1 MYKITVAGAP
11 SVGKSCIINEYMK
24 RAENESI
31 TICESGSRFDL
42 ADSDAVLFVFDLS
55 NRTSLFAL
63 DQIYRDF
70 NSFRKS
76 NSLGFL
82 VGNKKDKTRQVLVNT
97 ATQFALNKQMS
108 YSEISTCNA
117 NDIPN
122 LFERILKHFA
132 VQPPGKNKS
141 YEATD
146 RCIHQ

>member
-11 SVGKSCIINEYMK
+11 SVGKSSIINEYMK
-24 RAENESI
+24 RAENKSI

-42 ADSDAVLFVFDLS
+42 ADSDAVLFIFDLS

-82 VGNKKDKTRQVLVNT
+82 VGNKKDKTREVLVNT

-108 YSEISTCNA
+108 YSEISTISA
-117 NDIPN
+117 NDISN
-122 LFERILKHFA
+122 LFDRVLKHFA
-132 VQPPGKNKS
+132 VQPQGKNKS
-141 YEATD
+141 FEPTD

>member
-1 MYKITVAGAP
+1 
-11 SVGKSCIINEYMK
+11 MK
-24 RAENESI
+24 RAENKSI

-42 ADSDAVLFVFDLS
+42 ADSDAVLFIFDLS

-82 VGNKKDKTRQVLVNT
+82 VGNKKDKTREVLVNT

-108 YSEISTCNA
+108 YSEISTISA
-117 NDIPN
+117 NDISN
-122 LFERILKHFA
+122 LFDRVLKHFA
-132 VQPPGKNKS
+132 VQPQGKNKS
-141 YEATD
+141 FEPTD

>member
-1 MYKITVAGAP
+1 
-11 SVGKSCIINEYMK
+11 MK
-24 RAENESI
+24 RAENKSI

-42 ADSDAVLFVFDLS
+42 ADSDAVLFIFDLS

-82 VGNKKDKTRQVLVNT
+82 VGNKKDKTREVLVNT

-132 VQPPGKNKS
+132 VQTPGKKKS

>member
-1 MYKITVAGAP
+1 MYKITVAGAK
-11 SVGKSCIINEYMK
+11 SVGKSSIINEYMK
-24 RAENESI
+24 RVENKSI
-31 TICESGSRFDL
+31 TICESKSKFDL

>member
-82 VGNKKDKTRQVLVNT
+82 VGNKKDKTREVLVNT

-132 VQPPGKNKS
+132 VQPQGKKS
-141 YEATD
+141 RCTTD

>member
-24 RAENESI
+24 RPENESI

-82 VGNKKDKTRQVLVNT
+82 VGNKKDKTREVLVNT

-122 LFERILKHFA
+122 LFDRIIKHFA
-132 VQPPGKNKS
+132 IHPQWEKKS
-141 YEATD
+141 FEATD
-146 RCIHQ
+146 RCLHQ

>member
-1 MYKITVAGAP
+1 MYKITVAGAS
-11 SVGKSCIINEYMK
+11 SVGKSSIINEYVK
-24 RAENESI
+24 RTDNKSI
-31 TICESGSRFDL
+31 IICESGSKFDF

-82 VGNKKDKTRQVLVNT
+82 VGNKKDKTHEVLVNT
-97 ATQFALNKQMS
+97 ATQFALNKNIS
-108 YSEISTCNA
+108 YSEISTINT
-117 NDIPN
+117 NDVQN

-132 VQPPGKNKS
+132 VQPQGKKIS
-141 YEATD
+141 ITTD

>member
-1 MYKITVAGAP
+1 
-11 SVGKSCIINEYMK
+11 MK

-42 ADSDAVLFVFDLS
+42 ADSDAVLFIFDLS

-82 VGNKKDKTRQVLVNT
+82 VGNKKDKTREVLVNT

-108 YSEISTCNA
+108 YSEISTISA
-117 NDIPN
+117 NDISN
-122 LFERILKHFA
+122 LFDRVLKHFA
-132 VQPPGKNKS
+132 VQPQGKKKS
-141 YEATD
+141 FEATD

>member
-1 MYKITVAGAP
+1 
-11 SVGKSCIINEYMK
+11 MK
-24 RAENESI
+24 RAENKSI

-82 VGNKKDKTRQVLVNT
+82 VGNKKDKTREVLVNT

>member
-1 MYKITVAGAP
+1 VNLDP
-11 SVGKSCIINEYMK
+11 D
-24 RAENESI
+24 SI
-31 TICESGSRFDL
+31 SQIPMPFC
-42 ADSDAVLFVFDLS
+42 LFS

-82 VGNKKDKTRQVLVNT
+82 VGNKKDKTREVLVNT

-108 YSEISTCNA
+108 YSEISTISA
-117 NDIPN
+117 NDISN
-122 LFERILKHFA
+122 LFDRVLKHFA
-132 VQPPGKNKS
+132 VQPQGKNKS
-141 YEATD
+141 FEPTD